1 MDNKYIITKVDDG
14 IYYIDDFLS
23 KEEIDVMMS
32 ECLDEDGWYGE
43 GGAWENNLK
52 ECTHSRDLRQE
63 INTRL
68 EDIINND
75 EEESNSN
82 TIINRLRVS
91 TGNGTDWALG
101 VHADNHEYGDGRSVN
116 VTKGYIIYFN
126 DDFEGGETV
135 YINKGI
141 EIKPKAGRML
151 VHSGYKE
158 YTHAVKHVI
167 SGTRYFIT
175 GFVFKKGTLV
185 KSYSY

>member
-32 ECLDEDGWYGE
+32 ECLDESGWSIGE
-43 GGAWENNLK
+43 GEWESNIK
-52 ECTHSRDLRQE
+52 QCTASAKLRQE
-63 INTRL
+63 INNRL
-68 EDIINND
+68 ESIINND
-75 EEESNSN
+75 QEESNS
-82 TIINRLRVS
+82 TTLVSRLRVS
-91 TGNGTDWALG
+91 TGNGSDWALG

-126 DDFEGGETV
+126 ENFEGGETV
-135 YINKGI
+135 YLNKNI
-141 EIKPKAGRML
+141 KLKPKAGRML
-151 VHSGYKE
+151 VHSAYKD
-158 YTHAVKHVI
+158 YTHAVNHVL

-185 KSYSY
+185 KG

>member
-1 MDNKYIITKVDDG
+1 MNNKYTITKVDDG

-23 KEEIDVMMS
+23 KEEIDAMMS
-32 ECLDEDGWYGE
+32 ECLDESGWSIGE
-43 GGAWENNLK
+43 GDWENNIK
-52 ECTHSRDLRQE
+52 QCTHFRDIRQE
-63 INTRL
+63 INNRI
-68 EDIINND
+68 EDVINND
-75 EEESNSN
+75 QEESNSN
-82 TIINRLRVS
+82 THINRLRVS

-135 YINKGI
+135 YINKNI
-141 EIKPKAGRML
+141 ELKPKAGRML
-151 VHSGYKE
+151 VHSAYKD
-158 YTHAVKHVI
+158 YTHAVKHVV

-185 KSYSY
+185 KGQ